1 MDDKIIVAV
10 CGYPEL
16 YDTSSYYYRNRNKKD
31 LEVCRKKW
39 KNLRDTYLK
48 ERRKEME
55 KRSGS
60 AAGSGKKWKYSAVLS
75 FLDPFVSPWETSGNM
90 ERGDEENQAAGYDHT
105 EDQGETEAAGH
116 SETGEPTGSF
126 DGSEPVSPRPE
137 STAASAS
144 PAGPSTSAAVPTGQ
158 RRRAQRRPREQPSEV
173 ERELL
178 EVLRSRPV
186 APAPP
191 PRSEDELFLLS
202 LVPSLQRMPP
212 QTKDFVK
219 FQIHKLIYEN
229 STVVLNLEQLEPTQ

>member
-1 MDDKIIVAV
+1 MEDKIIVAV

-16 YDTSSYYYRNRNKKD
+16 YDTSSYFYRNRNKQD
-31 LEVCRKKW
+31 LAWRKVSKEVGQSEEVCRK

-48 ERRKEME
+48 ERRKETE

-75 FLDPFVSPWETSGNM
+75 FLDTFVSPRETSGNM
-90 ERGDEENQAAGYDHT
+90 ERGDDENQAAGYDHT

-116 SETGEPTGSF
+116 SETG
-126 DGSEPVSPRPE
+126 
-137 STAASAS
+137 
-144 PAGPSTSAAVPTGQ
+144 GP
-158 RRRAQRRPREQPSEV
+158 RRRAQRRPRQQPSEV

-178 EVLRSRPV
+178 EVLRTRPV
-186 APAPP
+186 APAPR

-202 LVPSLQRMPP
+202 LVPSLQRLPP